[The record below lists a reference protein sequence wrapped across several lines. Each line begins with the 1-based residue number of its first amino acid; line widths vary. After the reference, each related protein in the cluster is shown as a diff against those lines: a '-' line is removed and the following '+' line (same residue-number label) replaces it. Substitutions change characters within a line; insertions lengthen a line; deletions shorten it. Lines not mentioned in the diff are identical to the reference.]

1 MIEPD
6 FVQQGDMTAQITGRI
21 NARSPEVYGPLRTF
35 PAVAT
40 EKYEQQVFFKEQ
52 RRELRFRFSSNT
64 VGGDYQM
71 GEVIVHIGVADGR
84 YQS

>member
-6 FVQQGDMTAQITGRI
+6 FVQSGDMSVQVTGRI
-21 NARSPEVYGPLRTF
+21 NARATEVSSPPKIF
-35 PAVAT
+35 PAVASVP
-40 EKYEQQVFFKEQ
+40 YEQQVFFKDQ
-52 RRELRFRFSSNT
+52 RRELRFRFESNT

-71 GEVIVHIGVADGR
+71 GQVIVHIEVGDGR

>member
-1 MIEPD
+1 MRLKSMVRCAP
-6 FVQQGDMTAQITGRI
+6 
-21 NARSPEVYGPLRTF
+21 SPLWQTK
-35 PAVAT
+35 
-40 EKYEQQVFFKEQ
+40 KYEQQVFFKEQ

-71 GEVIVHIGVADGR
+71 GEVIVHIEAADGR